1 MLEELL
7 GKTVNAEMCIDN
19 QSAIKLI
26 KTGIFNRRSKDID
39 VRFHFISEKV
49 KENNINIVYRNTS
62 DQVADIFTK
71 PLGPVK
77 FRKFRDKLV
86 Q

>member
-1 MLEELL
+1 MEELI
-7 GKTVNAEMCIDN
+7 GKTVNVEMCIDN

-26 KTGIFNRRSKDID
+26 KTGIFNRRSKHID

-49 KENNINIVYRNTS
+49 KENNINIVYCNTS
-62 DQVADIFTK
+62 DQIADIFTK
-71 PLGPVK
+71 PLGTIK
-77 FRKFRDKLV
+77 FRKFRDMIV

>member
-1 MLEELL
+1 MHI
-7 GKTVNAEMCIDN
+7 NN

-26 KTGIFNRRSKDID
+26 KTEIFNRRSKHID

-49 KENNINIVYRNTS
+49 KENNINIVYCNTS
-62 DQVADIFTK
+62 EQIADIFTK
-71 PLGPVK
+71 PLGVIK
-77 FRKFRDKLV
+77 FKKFRDMLV